1 MEQFWRALSAV
12 ASDHDFFDEIAK
24 IAKCVVKEE
33 LAVPPAIRD
42 TLPPAVKQ
50 QFPDLSIQ
58 PDFVAIRKMKQT
70 FKLGKDINLS
80 IYETCE
86 INRLFY
92 TNPTRKN
99 MDALVEYWN
108 ALGTFTHGKTT
119 DPNFMAI
126 IGAMAID
133 SAARFDFAEGVAP
146 LAKFGMALS
155 ANDEVALRQFLATN
169 GAADVRARRFR
180 DESWSGSCG
189 EIADPYDGW
198 IHFNV

>member
-12 ASDHDFFDEIAK
+12 ASDKAFFDEIAA
-24 IAKCVVKEE
+24 IAKCVSKPE
-33 LAVPPAIRD
+33 LAVSPEVRA
-42 TLPPAVKQ
+42 TLPTAVQQ

-58 PDFVAIRKMKQT
+58 PYFPAIKEMKEK
-70 FKLGKDINLS
+70 FKYSKDINLS

-86 INRLFY
+86 INRLFVE
-92 TNPTRKN
+92 NPTRGN
-99 MDALVEYWN
+99 MDALVDYWN
-108 ALGTFTHGKTT
+108 ALGDFTGGKT
-119 DPNFMAI
+119 DNPKFMAI

-133 SAARFDFAEGVAP
+133 SSARFDFADGNAP
-146 LAKFGMALS
+146 ISKFGMTLS
-155 ANDEVALRQFLATN
+155 PGDENDLRQLLASQ

-189 EIADPYDGW
+189 EIADTYDGW